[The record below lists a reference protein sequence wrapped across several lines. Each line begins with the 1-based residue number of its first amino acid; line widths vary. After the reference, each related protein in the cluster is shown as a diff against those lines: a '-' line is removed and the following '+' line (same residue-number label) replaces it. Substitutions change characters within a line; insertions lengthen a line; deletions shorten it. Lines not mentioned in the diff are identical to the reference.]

1 MKSKRHVRIHANF
14 FKWGVNKKSW
24 YVNKKIAHINSA
36 IQYRELEINNKM
48 TTCADKYK
56 QTSSEYDIKG
66 KEKTLII
73 SEKEEN
79 AWDGN
84 VCIYECGKILHFN
97 L

>member
-1 MKSKRHVRIHANF
+1 MERQQ
-14 FKWGVNKKSW
+14 KKL
-24 YVNKKIAHINSA
+24 VCQKKIAHINAA

-48 TTCADKYK
+48 TTSADKYK

-73 SEKEEN
+73 SEKKEN